1 MPAVFSRLPALPAP
15 LASQRP
21 LTLALVISLLAHAVL
36 LAIHFTPPDLVDKA
50 TERALDVIL
59 VNSKSQHRPDKAQ
72 ARAQTSLDGGGDT
85 EEDRRAKTP
94 LPPALQKK
102 QGDDLVETQQRVTQL
117 EAETQKMLT
126 QLHSTQSIRT
136 PDASPRPDTPS
147 PAPAISGLDLATRA
161 LAIARLEGEI
171 ARQTEEYNQ
180 RPRKKFLGARVT
192 EYRFA
197 QYVEDWRQKIERV
210 GNLNYPTAARGRLY
224 GSLVLTVVIKS
235 NGELDKVELNRP
247 SGQPVLDQAAI
258 RIVRMAAP
266 YAPFPE
272 AIKRDT
278 DVLEITRTWTFTSED
293 ELHAN

>member
-1 MPAVFSRLPALPAP
+1 M
-15 LASQRP
+15 LAI
-21 LTLALVISLLAHAVL
+21 VISLLAHTVL
-36 LAIHFTPPDLVDKA
+36 LAIHFTPPDLMSKA

-59 VNSKSQHRPDKAQ
+59 VNSKSRHRPDKAQ

-126 QLHSTQSIRT
+126 QLRSTQSIHT
-136 PDASPRPDTPS
+136 PEAVSKPATPS
-147 PAPAISGLDLATRA
+147 PTPAISGLDLATRA

-180 RPRKKFLGARVT
+180 RPRKKFIGARVA